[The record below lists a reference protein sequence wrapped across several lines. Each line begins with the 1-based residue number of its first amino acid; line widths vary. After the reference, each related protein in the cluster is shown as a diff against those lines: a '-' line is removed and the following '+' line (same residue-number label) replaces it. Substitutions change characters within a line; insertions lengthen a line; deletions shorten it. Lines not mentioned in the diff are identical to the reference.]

1 MTAASEPTVAV
12 HVACISIRTLA
23 NVLDD
28 SSLHDNVMPS
38 VKAIA
43 PGFRFFGPALFDVGV
58 NSAGYGDR
66 LVPLRNWGA
75 GGH

>member
-1 MTAASEPTVAV
+1 MGAASEPTVAV
-12 HVACISIRTLA
+12 QVACLATSTRTNA
-23 NVLDD
+23 LDD

-38 VKAIA
+38 AKVIA

-66 LVPLRNWGA
+66 LVALRNRGA
-75 GGH
+75 AGH